1 MDRLFGRQ
9 GTGATLAALLGILG
23 AVAAAFGV
31 FGRGDG
37 AFVTVTSARGEVY
50 EMATSGVYAFNAR
63 QLVAEGVGWDV
74 FTLVVV
80 APLLLAA
87 APFVARGSLR
97 ATIMALGGFGYF
109 AYCYLEYA
117 VTWAIGP
124 LFPAF
129 VAGLALS
136 VLGLVVVGAE
146 LIDRAGTISVEER
159 YPRRRWAALALGM
172 GGLLVVLWA
181 GRIADALGAAGAPQL
196 HGEMTLTVQALDLG
210 LVVPIAIVVALA
222 TLRGGSVALVLST
235 GFAVMFAAM
244 SAAIGSMMISSW
256 IVTRIPAVEPITVF
270 GLAAAA
276 SLLLLRPMFGAM
288 SDATR
293 DQPRDRVAVMPAPS
307 QIATEHPR

>member
-1 MDRLFGRQ
+1 MSRLSRRHEIG
-9 GTGATLAALLGILG
+9 AALAVLLAVLG

-37 AFVTVTSARGEVY
+37 MFVTVTSARGEVY
-50 EMATSGVYAFNAR
+50 EMATSGIYAFNAR

-74 FTLVVV
+74 FTLVVA
-80 APLLLAA
+80 APLLLAT

-97 ATIMALGGFGYF
+97 ATILALGGFGYF

-129 VAGLALS
+129 VGGLALS
-136 VLGLVVVGAE
+136 VLGIDVLGTE
-146 LIDRAGTISVEER
+146 LIRRAGALSVDDR

-172 GGLLVVLWA
+172 SAMLVVLWA
-181 GRIADALGAAGAPQL
+181 GRIAEALGAAGAPAL
-196 HGEMTLTVQALDLG
+196 HGEVTLTVQALDLG
-210 LVVPIAIVVALA
+210 LVVPIAVIVALA

-235 GFAVMFAAM
+235 AFAVMFAAM
-244 SAAIGSMMISSW
+244 SAAIGSMMVSSW
-256 IVTRIPAVEPITVF
+256 MVTGVAAVEPIVVF

-276 SLLLLRPMFGAM
+276 ALLLLRPMLGALSTM
-288 SDATR
+288 PGAPART
-293 DQPRDRVAVMPAPS
+293 PTAMAVPS
-307 QIATEHPR
+307 GMAVEHPR